1 MYSSLK
7 ARVQACQADLRNR
20 EIGVLVGELGR
31 PAYLRLADVLRAEI
45 LSGAREPGS
54 KMPSIADLCR
64 EHGLSEQPVRQALRV
79 LTTEGLIEG
88 RPGSGTYVRVRP
100 NRTRMARGR
109 YQAPGSPFA
118 AESASRGVE
127 PSWSSSSQK
136 TYATASLATR
146 LGIAAGDPIMQTQY
160 VFRADGEPVQLSTSW
175 EALAITERTDIT
187 LPELGPLA
195 GHGVVVRMAGIGI
208 TVTRVTEDVTAR
220 PVLEAEAGQ
229 LGIPLGST
237 VLAIERTHWAGELAV
252 ETADI
257 VLSADHFRLSYEIEI
272 PVIDHGSAGD
282 QDRHDTPE
290 AQE

>member
-1 MYSSLK
+1 M
-7 ARVQACQADLRNR
+7 
-20 EIGVLVGELGR
+20 LVGELGR
-31 PAYLRLADVLRAEI
+31 PAYLRLADALRAEI
-45 LSGAREPGS
+45 LSGSRGPGS

-100 NRTRMARGR
+100 DKTRMARGR
-109 YQAPGSPFA
+109 YRAPGSPFA
-118 AESASRGVE
+118 AESAARGVE
-127 PSWSSSSQK
+127 PSWSGSSQK
-136 TYATASLATR
+136 TYATASLAAR
-146 LGIAAGDPIMQTQY
+146 LGIVTGDPIMQTQY
-160 VFRADGEPVQLSTSW
+160 VFRADGEPVQLATSW
-175 EALAITERTDIT
+175 EPLAITEHTDIA

-195 GHGVVVRMAGIGI
+195 GRGVVVRMAGISVV
-208 TVTRVTEDVTAR
+208 VTRVTEDVTSR

-272 PVIDHGSAGD
+272 PTASHSDGCG
-282 QDRHDTPE
+282 QDWDDPIER
-290 AQE
+290 QE